1 VDEDNSESGSQN
13 DGPLSTVGQ
22 LTLPIA
28 VEYAS
33 SVRRLLPG
41 IPTTVQFSRG
51 SIYALRFSSRA
62 GSNKLAILA
71 DDHGR
76 DAYLVDL
83 LSMSHPDDRGST
95 TCTIRCSDR
104 LVLCSP
110 PQLDT
115 NQEYL
120 VGRFSKSNDE
130 TQDKERQC
138 DLLIQIRCE
147 LDAQFSIVG
156 QSGKS
161 RLLSFLESM
170 PWFQSTERQFFTC
183 PDLSYIRGL
192 LSSNY
197 SHFDRLSFLLMSVI
211 FISADPSTI
220 ETLVFSRSTIRRL
233 EAIRAALKQSSVLL
247 LEPWERANL
256 SLRFLSSSESLLRGT
271 SPLSAVVLLAVALFF
286 LLLKGKGYLG
296 FETFVFFNLFCVS
309 FQYQCHLLRQAAHR
323 HSKKSREVSQK
334 LVTL

>member
-1 VDEDNSESGSQN
+1 MDEDNSESGSQN
-13 DGPLSTVGQ
+13 DGPLSTVSQ

-156 QSGKS
+156 QSGKT

-233 EAIRAALKQSSVLL
+233 EAIRAALSFKQSSVLL

-271 SPLSAVVLLAVALFF
+271 SPLSAVLLLAVALFF

-296 FETFVFFNLFCVS
+296 FETCVCFSIFFVSL
-309 FQYQCHLLRQAAHR
+309 
-323 HSKKSREVSQK
+323 
-334 LVTL
+334 